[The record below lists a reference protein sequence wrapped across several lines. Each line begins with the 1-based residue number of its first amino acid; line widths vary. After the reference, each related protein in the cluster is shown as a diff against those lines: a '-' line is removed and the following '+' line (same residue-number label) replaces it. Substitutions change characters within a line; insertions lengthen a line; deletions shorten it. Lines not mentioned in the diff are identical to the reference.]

1 MEDQEERRQGTA
13 IERHIQTILAVVV
26 TSILLWVGS
35 TVSASREE
43 IVRLQEQVS
52 ALQARLGI
60 VNDMER
66 RINGLELRIGIL
78 ENKSGGSK

>member
-1 MEDQEERRQGTA
+1 MSDQEERRQGTA

-78 ENKSGGSK
+78 ENKSGLGK